1 MQEMDEYDSTQLR
14 SFLVRTRAR
23 ISPQSVGLP
32 ADGRRFVPGLRRRE
46 VAELIG
52 VSDDWYKRF
61 ECGRARLS
69 IAALARL
76 AAVLLL
82 DADEK
87 ARLFA
92 LARPELRDS
101 VLAEATGLREVQ
113 VIQRFLRELRH
124 ASDLSEI
131 VVRTVRALNDA
142 IKPTNTAYWVHQ
154 LDDDG
159 NALFDCA
166 EGPAAEAYIGLWQSA
181 DANAHERAAM
191 LANARVCSESLA
203 LSPSAEFRQ
212 RIAKFNV
219 RSYSSLG
226 IGPVG
231 DRWVAIGFANA
242 SSGTFAPITLAS
254 LDTIGEAARSALYNL
269 RAQ

>member
-1 MQEMDEYDSTQLR
+1 MDEYDSTQLR
-14 SFLVRTRAR
+14 SFLARTRAR

-124 ASDLSEI
+124 ASDLTEI
-131 VVRTVRALNDA
+131 VVSTVRALNDA
-142 IKPTNTAYWVHQ
+142 IKPTNEP
-154 LDDDG
+154 D
-159 NALFDCA
+159 
-166 EGPAAEAYIGLWQSA
+166 PLWWT
-181 DANAHERAAM
+181 
-191 LANARVCSESLA
+191 
-203 LSPSAEFRQ
+203 
-212 RIAKFNV
+212 
-219 RSYSSLG
+219 SS
-226 IGPVG
+226 
-231 DRWVAIGFANA
+231 
-242 SSGTFAPITLAS
+242 
-254 LDTIGEAARSALYNL
+254 
-269 RAQ
+269 